1 MICPKIVRKDIL
13 TMIHAAGSG
22 HPGGSLSLVE
32 ILIYL
37 YCKEMNINPKKPNWA
52 DRDRLVLSKGH
63 GAPALYSVLA
73 RRGYFSVEILRSL
86 RKFKSPLQGHPHMQ
100 SLPGLDC
107 STGSLGQG
115 LGIAAG
121 MALGLSMKKSK
132 ARVFCILGDGE
143 LQEGS
148 NWESAMSVASLKQKN
163 LVAIID
169 RNHIQL
175 DDKVKNILPVS
186 PIEEKWKAFG
196 WQTVSCDG
204 HDFCDLERAFSV
216 KTDKPLVII
225 AETVKGKG
233 VSFMENRALWH
244 GKAPNEEE
252 LSKALVEIEATVN
265 LGVI

>member
-1 MICPKIVRKDIL
+1 MLSAKTVRKDIL
-13 TMIHAAGSG
+13 EMIHAAGSG

-32 ILIYL
+32 ILIHL
-37 YCKEMNINPKKPNWA
+37 YSKEMNVNPKKPNWQE
-52 DRDRLVLSKGH
+52 RDRLVLSKGH

-73 RRGYFSVEILRSL
+73 RMGYFAPEMLNTL
-86 RKFKSPLQGHPHMQ
+86 RKFNSPLQGHPHMQ

-121 MALGLSMKKSK
+121 IALGLSMKDSK

-148 NWESAMSVASLKQKN
+148 NWESAMSAAALKQTN
-163 LVAIID
+163 LIAIID

-175 DDKVKNILPVS
+175 DDSVKNILPVS
-186 PIEEKWKAFG
+186 PLEEKWKAFG
-196 WQTVSCDG
+196 WEVVTCDG
-204 HDFCDLERAFSV
+204 HDYKDLERAFSV

-233 VSFMENRALWH
+233 VSFMENTSLWH
-244 GKAPNEEE
+244 GKATNKEE
-252 LSKALVEIEATVN
+252 LAKALLEVEATEN
-265 LGVI
+265 SGLS

>member
-1 MICPKIVRKDIL
+1 MLSAKTVRKDIL
-13 TMIHAAGSG
+13 EMIHAAGSG

-37 YCKEMNINPKKPNWA
+37 YCKEMNINPEKPDLP

-73 RRGYFSVEILRSL
+73 RMGYFAPEMLNTL
-86 RKFKSPLQGHPHMQ
+86 RKFNSPLQGHPHMQ

-121 MALGLSMKKSK
+121 MALGLSMQDSK

-148 NWESAMSVASLKQKN
+148 NWESAMSVAAMKQTN
-163 LVAIID
+163 LIAIID

-175 DDKVKNILPVS
+175 DDFVKNILPVS
-186 PIEEKWKAFG
+186 PLEDKWKAFG
-196 WQTVSCDG
+196 WETVTCDG
-204 HDFCDLERAFSV
+204 HDYSDLKRAFSV

-233 VSFMENRALWH
+233 VSFMENEALWH
-244 GKAPNEEE
+244 GKAPNDDE
-252 LSKALVEIEATVN
+252 LSRALLEIEAIGN
-265 LGVI
+265 SGVV

>member
-1 MICPKIVRKDIL
+1 MTSARVIREDIL
-13 TMIHAAGSG
+13 RMIHSAGSG

-32 ILIYL
+32 ILLHL
-37 YCKEMNINPKKPNWA
+37 YWKEMKIDPDNPGWE

-73 RRGYFSVEILRSL
+73 RRGYFSTDKLDSL
-86 RKFKSPLQGHPHMQ
+86 RKYGSGLEGHPHMQ

-121 MALGLSMKKSK
+121 LALGLSIKKSP

-148 NWESAMSVASLKQKN
+148 IWESAMSIPN
-163 LVAIID
+163 LMQTNITAIVD
-169 RNHIQL
+169 RNHVQL
-175 DDKVKNILPVS
+175 DDDVDKIMPLEPLS
-186 PIEEKWKAFG
+186 HKWSAFG
-196 WQTVSCDG
+196 WTVAECNG
-204 HDFCDLERAFSV
+204 HDPTDIERVFSTV
-216 KTDKPLVII
+216 TSKPLVIL

-233 VSFMENRALWH
+233 VSFMEHKALWH
-244 GKAPNEEE
+244 GRAPDDDQLKEALKE
-252 LSKALVEIEATVN
+252 LE
-265 LGVI
+265 

>member
-1 MICPKIVRKDIL
+1 MISSKVVREDIL
-13 TMIHAAGSG
+13 RMIHSAGSG

-37 YCKEMNINPKKPNWA
+37 YWKEMKIDPDNPDWG

-73 RRGYFSVEILRSL
+73 RRGYFSVDKLDSL
-86 RKFKSPLQGHPHMQ
+86 RKFGSGLEGHPHMQ

-121 MALGLSMKKSK
+121 LALGLAMKKSP

-148 NWESAMSVASLKQKN
+148 IWESAMSIPALKQKN
-163 LVAIID
+163 IIAIVD
-169 RNHIQL
+169 RNHVQL
-175 DDKVKNILPVS
+175 DDAVNKVMPVE
-186 PIEEKWKAFG
+186 PLAYKFRAFG
-196 WQTVSCDG
+196 WAVAECDG
-204 HDFCDLERAFSV
+204 HDPADIERAFSI
-216 KTDKPLVII
+216 TANKPLVII

-233 VSFMENRALWH
+233 ISFMENQSKWH
-244 GKAPNEEE
+244 GKAPDDEQLQKALEE
-252 LSKALVEIEATVN
+252 LK
-265 LGVI
+265 